1 MMAGFG
7 SESRSNNEEGETANA
22 QGAGGD
28 LPAVERDG
36 LFCDFGFQVSD
47 LLFGFN
53 ERIRV
58 FGEPACVNRGK
69 GQTQENKEDEM
80 FHIEVGMYKGG
91 KPR

>member
-1 MMAGFG
+1 MAGFG
-7 SESRSNNEEGETANA
+7 SESRSDDEEEETATA
-22 QGAGGD
+22 QGTGGD

-36 LFCDFGFQVSD
+36 LSGQLGFQVSD

-69 GQTQENKEDEM
+69 GQTQENEEDEV
-80 FHIEVGMYKGG
+80 FHKGRG
-91 KPR
+91 